1 MIGFDYP
8 DGHGNAETLVPVN
21 LTVLPEINI
30 TSNSFKNDDG
40 QNIADKPASKQ
51 AGHPVFYVYAGNQ
64 GNASVNLGGSV
75 TSIQPLRI
83 NLTSNENFTDKDW
96 QITGI
101 PRTLH
106 MRIQQIEL
114 IMPENVTLNWLVIYY
129 RVITLEQYDLDVK
142 NNYSRFVLNHIHQ
155 QLLQLLSN

>member
-21 LTVLPEINI
+21 LTVLPEIQHNI
-30 TSNSFKNDDG
+30 KFFKNDDG

-106 MRIQQIEL
+106 
-114 IMPENVTLNWLVIYY
+114 
-129 RVITLEQYDLDVK
+129 
-142 NNYSRFVLNHIHQ
+142 
-155 QLLQLLSN
+155 

>member
-30 TSNSFKNDDG
+30 TSNSLKMMTAKILLINQL
-40 QNIADKPASKQ
+40 QNKLDIRFSM
-51 AGHPVFYVYAGNQ
+51 YTGNQ

-106 MRIQQIEL
+106 IENSTNRTNNARERNIEL
-114 IMPENVTLNWLVIYY
+114 VGNLLPGDYF
-129 RVITLEQYDLDVK
+129 EQYDLDVK

>member
-1 MIGFDYP
+1 MTAKILLI
-8 DGHGNAETLVPVN
+8 NQLQN
-21 LTVLPEINI
+21 KLT
-30 TSNSFKNDDG
+30 SG
-40 QNIADKPASKQ
+40 
-51 AGHPVFYVYAGNQ
+51 FYVYAGNQ

-106 MRIQQIEL
+106 
-114 IMPENVTLNWLVIYY
+114 
-129 RVITLEQYDLDVK
+129 
-142 NNYSRFVLNHIHQ
+142 
-155 QLLQLLSN
+155 

>member
-8 DGHGNAETLVPVN
+8 DAFGNGETLVPVN
-21 LTVLPEINI
+21 LTVLPEIQHNI
-30 TSNSFKNDDG
+30 KFFKMMTVKILLINLL
-40 QNIADKPASKQ
+40 QNKLDIRFSMYMQVIK
-51 AGHPVFYVYAGNQ
+51 

-101 PRTLH
+101 PRTL
-106 MRIQQIEL
+106 Q
-114 IMPENVTLNWLVIYY
+114 
-129 RVITLEQYDLDVK
+129 
-142 NNYSRFVLNHIHQ
+142 
-155 QLLQLLSN
+155 